1 MPNFRYRALTQS
13 GEVVAGSISA
23 PTAIEVDRRIEY
35 LGLLPIEAVAEEKR
49 APSAGFSLS
58 LLNKPRSEDVTTF
71 TRDLAL
77 MLGAGARLDAAL
89 ELLSSDV
96 DTGRMR
102 SIIAKI
108 RASVL
113 GGKSF
118 AESVSEHP
126 SVFPPMYEALVRVG
140 EHSGNLDQVLDVL
153 ATERG
158 RSEQL
163 RGKLT
168 EALQY
173 PAFVLFAAG
182 CVLTFFLLFVLPQ
195 FATVLHGFGAKLDPI
210 VAFFLFL
217 SDTLRAHGTAVLAAL
232 LGFVTLLWLIFRRA
246 SARQALMRGIAR
258 LPLVATVVMFH
269 TTALFCRNLSVL
281 IGNGMPMSSTLRIL
295 VDIMQRSG
303 HPAEWPRVLEGVRQ
317 GGKLSDALTE
327 TNALPSMAVRMLRIG
342 EEAGRLPVLA
352 ARIAEFYQTKLER
365 SLDRIIGI
373 VGPASIILISVVVG
387 GLIVSVMTSLLSV
400 NQLIQ

>member
-13 GEVVAGSISA
+13 GDIVAGSISA
-23 PTAIEVDRRIEY
+23 PTAHEVDRRIEY
-35 LGLLPIEAVAEEKR
+35 LGLLPIEAVVEEKR
-49 APSAGFSLS
+49 AAGTSLSFSLF
-58 LLNKPRSEDVTTF
+58 NQPRSEDVTTF

-77 MLGAGARLDAAL
+77 MLSAGARLDSAL
-89 ELLSSDV
+89 ELLASDV

-102 SIIAKI
+102 PIIGKI
-108 RASVL
+108 RTSVL

-118 AESVSEHP
+118 AESLLDHP
-126 SVFPPMYEALVRVG
+126 SVFPPMYESLVRVG
-140 EHSGNLDQVLDVL
+140 EASGTLDQVLEVL

-163 RGKLT
+163 RRKLT

-173 PAFVLFAAG
+173 PAFVLFAAC
-182 CVLTFFLLFVLPQ
+182 CVMTFFLMFVLPQ
-195 FATVLHGFGAKLDPI
+195 FAFVLHGLGAKLDPI

-217 SDTLRAHGTAVLAAL
+217 SDTLRTHGSLIVGALAATL
-232 LGFVTLLWLIFRRA
+232 ALGWLIFRRA
-246 SARQALMRGIAR
+246 SARQALMRSIAK
-258 LPLVATVVMFH
+258 LPFITTVLTFH

-281 IGNGMPMSSTLRIL
+281 IGNGMPMSSALRIL

-303 HPAEWPRVLEGVRQ
+303 HPADWRRVVELVRQ
-317 GGKLSDALTE
+317 GGKLSEALAE
-327 TNALPSMAVRMLRIG
+327 TNALPPMAVRMLRIG

-373 VGPASIILISVVVG
+373 VGPAAIISISVMVG